1 MKRWLGVMVSAFLL
15 LACTACAG
23 QSEGETSD
31 PAHDETS
38 DAPSYDPPQTGQEN
52 GQGGE
57 GGTPPQGSEETETM
71 KLTITI
77 GTSTFG
83 ATLEQNETA
92 RAFAEL
98 LPMTIEMTELNGNEK
113 YHYLDGTLPV
123 QSERVQ
129 SIAAG
134 DLMLYGSSC
143 VVLFYES
150 FSTSYSYTRLGKL
163 DDAAGLAQALGR
175 ENVLVTFALNE
186 AE

>member
-1 MKRWLGVMVSAFLL
+1 MKRWISVMVSAFLL

-23 QSEGETSD
+23 KQAGR
-31 PAHDETS
+31 
-38 DAPSYDPPQTGQEN
+38 PSMES
-52 GQGGE
+52 
-57 GGTPPQGSEETETM
+57 PQGAEETETM

-113 YHYLDGTLPV
+113 YHYLDGTFPV
-123 QSERVQ
+123 QSEPVQ

-175 ENVLVTFALNE
+175 GNVLVTFTLNE

>member
-1 MKRWLGVMVSAFLL
+1 MVSAFLL

-23 QSEGETSD
+23 QSEGETSH
-31 PAHDETS
+31 PAHDEAS
-38 DAPSYDPPQTGQEN
+38 DAPSYEPPQTGQEN

-57 GGTPPQGSEETETM
+57 GETPPQASEETETM

-92 RAFAEL
+92 RAFAEH

-113 YHYLDGTLPV
+113 YHYLDETLPV

-175 ENVLVTFALNE
+175 GNALVTFALNE

>member
-1 MKRWLGVMVSAFLL
+1 MKRWISVMVSAFLL

-38 DAPSYDPPQTGQEN
+38 DAPSYES
-52 GQGGE
+52 
-57 GGTPPQGSEETETM
+57 PQGAEETETM
-71 KLTITI
+71 KLTIMI

-175 ENVLVTFALNE
+175 GNVLVTFALNE

>member
-1 MKRWLGVMVSAFLL
+1 
-15 LACTACAG
+15 
-23 QSEGETSD
+23 
-31 PAHDETS
+31 
-38 DAPSYDPPQTGQEN
+38 
-52 GQGGE
+52 
-57 GGTPPQGSEETETM
+57 M

-113 YHYLDGTLPV
+113 YHYLDGTFPV
-123 QSERVQ
+123 QSEPVQ

-175 ENVLVTFALNE
+175 GNVLVTFTLNE